1 MEPRRFDIRSDR
13 PGPPEGSGTG
23 RAVVIEPHLR
33 RRTAGGGGG
42 RAPAALRL
50 PAAKLDEAV
59 GLARAI
65 DLVVV
70 DAGIVP
76 VGDIRPATFIGK
88 GKVEEIAGLVKGDE
102 AGIVVMDCAL
112 SPVQQRNLEKA
123 WNAKVLDRTGLILE
137 IFGRRARTREGALQV
152 ELAHLT
158 YQKSR
163 LVRSWTHLERQR
175 GGFGFLGG
183 PGETQLEADRRM
195 IEERIARIE
204 AELDKVKR
212 TRKLHRESRKRVP
225 YPIVALVGYTNA
237 GKSTLFNRMTRASVL
252 SADMLFATLDPTLRA
267 VDLPQGLRMILSDTV
282 GFISDLPT
290 MLVAAFRATL
300 EEVIEADVILHVRDL
315 SHADAEA
322 QSHDVEDVL
331 RQLGIEAGEGRRI
344 VEVWN
349 KIDRLDDAA
358 RARVRNLADRQ
369 PAERR
374 PVLVSAL
381 TGEGLDRLACAIE
394 ARLASSRVTLDL
406 ALDPADG
413 AGVSWLHRHTEVM
426 AKSLRDD
433 GRLAMTVRADPS
445 GRSRPPRLRASRS
458 ATAKFRPRC
467 AAYRRFTLLLR
478 SRRAS
483 SLAKTSSLSTCRSPA
498 APTRWSPRST
508 RAASMSPR
516 RPVPI

>member
-1 MEPRRFDIRSDR
+1 
-13 PGPPEGSGTG
+13 
-23 RAVVIEPHLR
+23 VIEPHLR
-33 RRTAGGGGG
+33 G
-42 RAPAALRL
+42 RMLRSTDAHANVALRS
-50 PAAKLDEAV
+50 PEARLDEAV

-65 DLVVV
+65 DLSVVSS
-70 DAGIVP
+70 GIVP
-76 VGDIRPATFIGK
+76 LSDIRPATFIGK
-88 GKVEEIAGLVKGDE
+88 GKVEEIAGLVKTDD

-123 WNAKVLDRTGLILE
+123 WGAKVVDRTGLILE

-163 LVRSWTHLERQR
+163 LVRTWTHLERQR

-183 PGETQLEADRRM
+183 PGETQIESDRRM

-204 AELDKVKR
+204 AELEKVKR
-212 TRKLHRESRKRVP
+212 TRKLHRDSRKRVP

-237 GKSTLFNRMTRASVL
+237 GKSTLFNRMSRASVL

-267 VDLPQGLRMILSDTV
+267 VELPQGLRIILSDTV

-300 EEVIEADVILHVRDL
+300 EEVIEADLILHVRDV

-322 QSHDVEDVL
+322 QSLDVEQVL
-331 RQLGIEAGEGRRI
+331 KQLGIAAHDGARL

-349 KIDRLDDAA
+349 KIDRLDSDAGISLRN
-358 RARVRNLADRQ
+358 RAERQ
-369 PAERR
+369 PVERR

-381 TGEGLDRLACAIE
+381 SGEGIDRLATEIE
-394 ARLASSRVTLDL
+394 ARLAARRVTLDL
-406 ALDPADG
+406 VIDAADG

-426 AKSLRDD
+426 TKVLRDD
-433 GRLAMTVRADPS
+433 GALAITVRADPENAEKV
-445 GRSRPPRLRASRS
+445 R
-458 ATAKFRPRC
+458 AKF
-467 AAYRRFTLLLR
+467 
-478 SRRAS
+478 
-483 SLAKTSSLSTCRSPA
+483 SPSA
-498 APTRWSPRST
+498 
-508 RAASMSPR
+508 
-516 RPVPI
+516 VPSH